1 MRTNPTLTA
10 LGRRT
15 PRDGLAHQ
23 ARLSVALAR
32 EHASQL
38 ASHGWSAEQT
48 ERLERQVL
56 DFERHVA
63 GQSEVRERTRIA
75 RTDVSRVVQAAT
87 TFLQK
92 LAGAAKLAAP
102 RLDPAGVNLRA
113 LRPQSP
119 LRGSPA
125 RLAAHLARIRPL
137 VEAGDML
144 LRVYFAGQS
153 PLAELDQLK
162 LRLDRTET
170 DHQLAR
176 VAMPDASSTLT
187 EAKGTLLQELRT
199 LEGIARLAFHDQPGV
214 AGTFR
219 LALLP
224 SRRRASPPVIPP
236 LIPPSGPPAP
246 PAPVV
251 PGPGGQP

>member
-1 MRTNPTLTA
+1 MKTNPTLTA

-32 EHASQL
+32 EHAAAL
-38 ASHGWSAEQT
+38 ARHGWAAEQT
-48 ERLERQVL
+48 DRLERQVL
-56 DFERHVA
+56 DFEQRIA
-63 GQSEVRERTRIA
+63 GKSEVQERTRIA
-75 RTDVSRVVQAAT
+75 REDVSRVMQAT
-87 TFLQK
+87 ITFLQK
-92 LAGAAKLAAP
+92 LNGAAKLAAP

-125 RLAAHLARIRPL
+125 RYAAHLARIRPL
-137 VEAGDML
+137 VEAGDAL
-144 LRVYFAGQS
+144 LKVYFAGQS

-176 VAMPDASSTLT
+176 VALPDASTTLA
-187 EAKGTLLQELRT
+187 EAKGGLVQELRT
-199 LEGIARLAFHDQPGV
+199 LEGVARLAFHEQPGV
-214 AGTFR
+214 ASTFR
-219 LALLP
+219 LGLLP

-236 LIPPSGPPAP
+236 LIPPSGP
-246 PAPVV
+246 APVPTPDA
-251 PGPGGQP
+251 PGHGGNR